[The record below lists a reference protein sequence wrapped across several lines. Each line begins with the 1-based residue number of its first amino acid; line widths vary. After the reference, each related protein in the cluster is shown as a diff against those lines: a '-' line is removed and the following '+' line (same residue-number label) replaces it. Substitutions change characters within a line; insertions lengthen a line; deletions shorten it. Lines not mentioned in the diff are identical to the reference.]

1 MTNNSNK
8 DRSQDRE
15 LYCDEC
21 PDIEF
26 DSEDELREHM
36 IEVHNFKF
44 PQHGK

>member
-1 MTNNSNK
+1 MTNRNK
-8 DRSQDRE
+8 DEGRDHE

-36 IEVHNFKF
+36 IEVHNFKLQ
-44 PQHGK
+44 QHSK

>member
-1 MTNNSNK
+1 MTARNKNSGH
-8 DRSQDRE
+8 DRE

-44 PQHGK
+44 PQRGE

>member
-1 MTNNSNK
+1 MTNRTK
-8 DRSQDRE
+8 DAGRDHE

-44 PQHGK
+44 PEHSK